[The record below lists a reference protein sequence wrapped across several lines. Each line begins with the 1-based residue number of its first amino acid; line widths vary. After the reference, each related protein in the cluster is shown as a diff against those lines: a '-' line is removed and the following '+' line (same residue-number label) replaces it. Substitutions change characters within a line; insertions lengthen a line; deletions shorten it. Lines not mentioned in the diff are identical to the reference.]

1 MSKPR
6 YKWWSYVKWMI
17 RLYPERVAELRR
29 RQEASVTANYNAM
42 PGGSDPART
51 TETLGLV
58 SLGNPA
64 DREMDAVRRAIEDI
78 SALPDG
84 SLRLQ
89 QIQLYHW
96 ARTHTLDGAS
106 AAVNVSERT
115 GREWNAE
122 FIRAVAAHF
131 GLLDLH
137 PRAMFPGYNGSVM
150 NCPEE
155 VSAWPE
161 THAMQTAP
169 SGESTAPV

>member
-42 PGGSDPART
+42 PGGSEPSRT
-51 TETLGLV
+51 TENLGLV
-58 SLGNPA
+58 TLGNPA
-64 DREMDAVRRAIEDI
+64 DREMAAVRMAIEDVT
-78 SALPDG
+78 ALPDG
-84 SLRLQ
+84 PLRLR
-89 QIQLYHW
+89 QIELYHW

-106 AAVNVSERT
+106 AAVNVSDRT
-115 GREWNAE
+115 GRQWNAE

-137 PRAMFPGYNGSVM
+137 PGAMFPGYNGSVKD
-150 NCPEE
+150 CPEE
-155 VSAWPE
+155 VSAWPG
-161 THAMQTAP
+161 TRAMQTAH
-169 SGESTAPV
+169 SAGNTAPV